1 MEVKMTYQLSKNSL
15 DKLKG
20 VHPKLVQLILTA
32 IKTSPIDF
40 CVTCGVRSLTDQQAA
55 FKSGH
60 SKCDGI
66 IKKSNHQIKADGL
79 GHAVDL
85 APYPVNYKDTKK
97 FDELAIH
104 IKSVAKTLGIKI
116 IWGGDFKSI
125 VDKPHYELA

>member
-1 MEVKMTYQLSKNSL
+1 MYKLSQSSL

-40 CVTCGVRSLTDQQAA
+40 IVTCGVRSLTDQQKA
-55 FKSGH
+55 FKEKK

-66 IKKSNHQIKADGL
+66 INKSNHQVKSDGL

-85 APYPVNYKDTKK
+85 APLPVNYNNTKK
-97 FDELAIH
+97 FDELAVH
-104 IKSVAKTLGIKI
+104 IKKVAKDLKI
-116 IWGGDFKSI
+116 NIRWGGDFKSI
-125 VDKPHYELA
+125 VDKPHYELVWK